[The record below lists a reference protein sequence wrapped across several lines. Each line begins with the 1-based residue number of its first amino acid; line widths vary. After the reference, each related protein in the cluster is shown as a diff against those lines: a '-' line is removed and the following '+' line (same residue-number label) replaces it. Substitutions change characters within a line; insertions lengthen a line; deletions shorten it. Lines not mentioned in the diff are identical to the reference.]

1 MPQILTSV
9 PAVDAV
15 AVTKRYGDLIA
26 VDAITMQV
34 AQGEVYG
41 VLGPNGAGKTTFLRM
56 LFGLIR
62 ADAGTIKLFG
72 RTREEAGTRVLDGVS
87 GFIESPKFYPYL
99 TGRKNLAGLG
109 RLDGGV
115 TAERMAEVLEIVD
128 LAGRADDK
136 VGGYSFG
143 MRQRLGVA
151 AALLRDPQL
160 LVLDEPGNG
169 LDPAG
174 IRDMR
179 ALIKRLA
186 ASGLTVLLSSH
197 DMLEVEEI
205 CDNVTIMRT
214 GSVVFHGEIAELREQ
229 APEQGHRISTD
240 NDKRALELAA
250 AHPRLRVVAT
260 LHDAQGESTEHG
272 TTRHH
277 ASVVVVHSA
286 NGQVAIELELA
297 NGTRLPVSGDQA
309 AALFGQAPASA
320 PSPPVAA
327 NGSPVEGHE
336 WADYGLVITGEQSDV
351 DEYVRALVQAGIAL
365 RGLELTE
372 EPLESLFFMLTESAP
387 GAVPPDLDS
396 QPAGAVS
403 R

>member
-1 MPQILTSV
+1 MSETL
-9 PAVDAV
+9 AVDAV
-15 AVTKRYGDLIA
+15 GVTKRYGELTA
-26 VDAITMQV
+26 VDAISLQV

-62 ADAGTIKLFG
+62 ADEGTIEVFG
-72 RTREEAGTRVLDGVS
+72 RTWAEHGTQTLDGVA

-99 TGRKNLAGLG
+99 TGRKNLAGLA
-109 RLDGGV
+109 RLDGGS
-115 TAERMAEVLEIVD
+115 TPGRMEEVLEIVD

-151 AALLRDPQL
+151 ASLLRDPQL
-160 LVLDEPGNG
+160 LVLDEPANG

-174 IRDMR
+174 MRDMR

-197 DMLEVEEI
+197 DMIEVEEI

-214 GSVVFHGEIAELREQ
+214 GSVVFHGEISELRKQ
-229 APEQGHRISTD
+229 APEQGHRLRTD
-240 NDKRALELAA
+240 DDDRALELANM
-250 AHPRLRVVAT
+250 HPRL
-260 LHDAQGESTEHG
+260 Q
-272 TTRHH
+272 TT
-277 ASVVVVHSA
+277 A
-286 NGQVAIELELA
+286 GPD
-297 NGTRLPVSGDQA
+297 G
-309 AALFGQAPASA
+309 
-320 PSPPVAA
+320 
-327 NGSPVEGHE
+327 
-336 WADYGLVITGEQSDV
+336 GLVLVGPQPDIDAFL
-351 DEYVRALVQAGIAL
+351 RALVTSGLSL
-365 RGLELTE
+365 RSLELTE

-387 GAVPPDLDS
+387 GSVPSDLDRL
-396 QPAGAVS
+396 PVGAP